1 MLDWLEAHSPLASFA
16 VVAIYLLARWLLV
29 CGFFFGVRAAVAG
42 RRRISSHGLRPGQL
56 RDELNA
62 NLKSLAFD
70 WIVICGIVALR
81 IPASHSFSWPALALS
96 FLAMYVYFEAWFYA
110 VHRLLHVRRFRVH
123 HAWHH
128 RSVAPTPLSAQ
139 SFSFVEKLLNE
150 VGILLLPCL
159 ATQVTP
165 LLLEGVAAY
174 HLYNFVVNVVGHS
187 DVEILPAWFVRSP
200 LGGFFASPTHH
211 TLHHSRGSKNFG
223 LFTTVLDRA
232 LGTYDPGYRAAF
244 DRAVAPRAPRGETPR
259 AEPARCS

>member
-1 MLDWLEAHSPLASFA
+1 MLEWLEAQSPLGAFA
-16 VVAIYLLARWLLV
+16 VVAIYLLARWVLV
-29 CGFFFGVRAAVAG
+29 CGFFFAVRAAMAG

-56 RDELNA
+56 RDELHA
-62 NLKSLAFD
+62 NLKSLVFD
-70 WIVICGIVALR
+70 WIVLCGIVGSG
-81 IPASHSFSWPALALS
+81 IPAARSFSWLALSLS
-96 FLAMYVYFEAWFYA
+96 FLAMYVYFEAWFY
-110 VHRLLHVRRFRVH
+110 VTHRLLHERRFRVH

-139 SFSFVEKLLNE
+139 SFSFVEKLINE

-165 LLLEGVAAY
+165 LLFEGVIAY
-174 HLYNFVVNVVGHS
+174 HLYNFVVNVLGHS
-187 DVEILPAWFVRSP
+187 DVEILPSWFVRSP
-200 LGGFFASPTHH
+200 FGKLLASPTYH

-232 LGTYDPGYRAAF
+232 LGTYDAGYEAAF
-244 DRAVAPRAPRGETPR
+244 ERAVTPRAPRGDEPR